1 MRAVAVANYSARPTI
16 MELPD
21 PRAGHGEVLVAIRAA
36 GVNPIDLAIANGE
49 WAARGADAR
58 FPLIM
63 GIDMAGV
70 VEAVGE
76 HVTRFA
82 PGDAVFGQLFLPPL
96 GSTGTY
102 AEQVA
107 APEEANLARVPPG
120 LDLETAATLPT
131 AGGAALNIADGLGP
145 LTGETV
151 LIVGA
156 AGGVGSFLTQF
167 LAASGARVLTVA
179 RAGAADR
186 LRAYG
191 AAENFDR
198 AAVSIPDAVG
208 AACPDGIAVLVDLA
222 SDAEAFAALAPL
234 VRVGG
239 TALST
244 RFAAD
249 VDDLADYGISA
260 INFAVNMTPDLL
272 ARLADAVV
280 AGQVAAPPIRTVR
293 LDDAPSLLSRP
304 LTSDGEGRTVILP
317 AE

>member
-1 MRAVAVANYSARPTI
+1 MRAVAVANYSAQPTI

-21 PRAGHGEVLVAIRAA
+21 PRAGHGEVLVGIRAA
-36 GVNPIDLAIANGE
+36 GVNPIDLSIANGE

-70 VEAVGE
+70 VEAAGE

-107 APEEANLARVPPG
+107 VPEEANLARVPPG
-120 LDLETAATLPT
+120 MDLETAAALPT
-131 AGGAALNIADGLGP
+131 AGGTALNIADGLGP
-145 LTGETV
+145 LPGETV
-151 LIVGA
+151 LVVGA
-156 AGGVGSFLTQF
+156 AGGVGSFLTQL

-179 RAGAADR
+179 RADAADR

-198 AAVSIPDAVG
+198 AAVSVPDAVG
-208 AACPDGIAVLVDLA
+208 AACPDGIGVLVDLA
-222 SDAEAFAALAPL
+222 SEAPAFAELATL

-244 RFAAD
+244 RYAAD
-249 VDDLADYGISA
+249 VDDLAEYGISG
-260 INFAVNMTPDLL
+260 INFRVNMTPDLL

-280 AGQVAAPPIRTVR
+280 TGQVAGPPIRTVR
-293 LDDAPSLLSRP
+293 LDDVPSLLGRP
-304 LTSDGEGRTVILP
+304 SVGAAGDKIVVLP
-317 AE
+317 GG